1 MRIRA
6 LDSKQNELKVV
17 ESDIMTLEAGE
28 LKLVE
33 TEETSDEASIWSRSS
48 FETDYRVQSNE
59 SLHQYRDAN

>member
-6 LDSKQNELKVV
+6 LDSEQKELKVI

-33 TEETSDEASIWSRSS
+33 TEESSEKASIWSRSS
-48 FETDYRVQSNE
+48 FETDYQIHSYE
-59 SLHQYRDAN
+59 SLYRYRNTN